1 MRDLSM
7 AEPPPELLLDKICFV
22 IHRACVEI
30 RMMLQEGNLDQAM
43 DLADAV
49 EHVPCYLPCWND
61 EFFPI
66 IVDSFRN
73 YQNKYNNKVFDYV
86 GLLLMDPETYQR
98 EFLGRW
104 RGDN

>member
-1 MRDLSM
+1 MRDWSM

>member
-1 MRDLSM
+1 MRDLGM
-7 AEPPPELLLDKICFV
+7 ADHPPDLLLDKICLV

-30 RMMLQEGNLDQAM
+30 RTMLQEGKLDQAT

-49 EHVPCYLPCWND
+49 EHVPCYLPCWKD

-66 IVDSFRN
+66 IVDSFKN

-86 GLLLMDPETYQR
+86 GILLMDPETYQR
-98 EFLGRW
+98 EFFGRW
-104 RGDN
+104 RG